1 MTNNIPFHF
10 TWPHATR
17 GGRLLAACAVMMVM
31 STVGLAEN
39 ATPAGLAESATP
51 AGLAQDATSAGL
63 AQDDSTVYSRLFS
76 EFAKHP
82 NRMAGSENLETC
94 FRALEKELTAA
105 GLTPKR
111 QSFPTLVQETDHC
124 TFTYAGKDIAG
135 VLMTD
140 NGPAPFVLDAPI
152 EGPVV
157 YAGNGTVADLEG
169 KDVTGAIAVVDATL
183 TGVRLPDVFMRGAK
197 AVIIVGDERIDQWRM
212 SRLCYSTVTL
222 VPRLYL
228 SRSAAS
234 AAGLL
239 DANGSKVGSIDARA
253 VLKDTRGCN
262 LWVEL
267 PGKPGWVGS
276 LEREE
281 VLILS
286 ARLDTYGF
294 TPDYS
299 PDLRYAAN
307 AALLADTAISLAK
320 SGILNRHVVIVFFGS
335 HYAGQDGSRFLY
347 HAIDMTDDKAN
358 SVGLKTRAER
368 YQEELTLVNAYIDFA
383 KHHNVMGAQS
393 PNARELQQRLKKQ
406 LVSIV
411 GQQREPMGKL
421 HTELASLKKALDDE
435 ARGKGQAPAEAPA
448 RMAELEVAL
457 AAGDAIRARWNS
469 LRTQLFK
476 GKFEADDAENVA
488 LYKSIMDEVISGLE
502 LRRSE
507 IEQMIADN
515 NTWRELREVFVDRDL
530 VSHFDFDFAND
541 RDPWMFS
548 VINGY
553 SLYRMGSI
561 DSGQYLRNLYA
572 ISQIYYGTPTGK
584 TLGIS
589 EGKNWEAMLYK
600 PALTPIYKP
609 YSLSVPSQRVVPSI
623 VGVGL
628 GYAGY
633 QMMTVGDSLA
643 HDALPFADDVDLSGL
658 RSQMVDLCRAFGDSP
673 EMSLRKIYPRER
685 MEDRYLYTD
694 ERGGT
699 KGVNFLNYAASS
711 TDNEGIPKNSILLF
725 TGIDMTDML
734 CGQSHL
740 PRARILANGY
750 VYMPMISQEAANT
763 TSRARSIGIGYDEQ
777 GAFQRISKDADSTGI
792 IGTPIHLFHA
802 YGGLSFS
809 YGYAPDPVGGTLYDP
824 MTLIA
829 TKDAKHKTS
838 ASYRIANDQVEF
850 FADRSDKVKRIGEN
864 GEMILGSVE
873 VDPAADADQKVK
885 DAMGL
890 GIPMDSKF
898 LLNFDGIEQGAND
911 AYILNEMRLKTL
923 RERNIVRDDLEEL
936 HAEAR
941 EHIEEASDRAAEK
954 HWSLARA
961 HQVFA
966 TCIENRVYRPLRGVT
981 EDLVQAVVVL
991 LLLNIPFAF
1000 ALERLI
1006 FGFTSIYK
1014 QLLGFCGFFLATFL
1028 VLFFTHPAF
1037 SLASAPIIIFLA
1049 FVIILLSLIT
1059 ASIMMGKIKQEIRA
1073 MQGLASTVHGIE
1085 NDNSTMLSAVLI
1097 GISGMRNRPLKTFLT
1112 SVTVVLL
1119 TFTILVFASFTS
1131 QEGVVESYIGRGT
1144 GNSRVELHRLSFLD
1158 IDKTLTQSIEILYRE
1173 KFEIFRRGGIFRMPT
1188 RSGDTGTTPLRPERV
1203 LYLPRTLKTVTLN
1216 AVVGYDP
1223 GEFVANPEFSKVVP
1237 SFGKGDFVNS
1247 PIYLPKILAD
1257 ELDAVV
1263 GDEVLLNGIKFT
1275 FAGVFD
1281 ANALQN
1287 LNTIDELKVMPPD
1300 FQTTMSNSGRT
1311 ATDSASAEM
1320 FEEMSSGSFEWFS
1333 SEMVAIA
1340 RMSDLDE
1347 LFPTENVINF
1357 ISLYPKSAAVEMETE
1372 ARKLATV
1379 FQGAVHVKSAE
1390 GARRLFFTKAVEGS
1404 GFADVVVP
1412 LLLGGL
1418 IIFSS
1423 LMGSIVDRERE
1434 IFTYSA
1440 LGLSPPNVGALFFA
1454 ESAVYSV
1461 IGGMGG
1467 YLLSQLIA
1475 KLFSTLGRMGLMTPP
1490 EMNFSS
1496 LTSVS
1501 TILIVMAVVMLST
1514 IFPAL
1519 RASRSAN
1526 PGVAR
1531 KWKMP
1536 EPEGD
1541 LMKFVFPFTVSEI
1554 DFSGILS
1561 FIREHFA
1568 NHSDATLGS
1577 FAAKEVKLFKMIGA
1591 KGGGDAIGIE
1601 ALVSLAPFDL
1611 GIFQKFRMYSSEFEI
1626 QGIDE
1631 VVVELRRIGGT
1642 PSSWYRS
1649 NRAFADELRKQFL
1662 LWRSLPIETIEHYR
1676 AATEATLSGADK
1688 AE

>member
-1 MTNNIPFHF
+1 MTNNTQFYF
-10 TWPHATR
+10 TKPWAKR
-17 GGRLLAACAVMMVM
+17 GLGLFSSLALIAAV
-31 STVGLAEN
+31 
-39 ATPAGLAESATP
+39 ATPAW
-51 AGLAQDATSAGL
+51 AQEGTS
-63 AQDDSTVYSRLFS
+63 VYNRLFA
-76 EFAKHP
+76 EFSKYP
-82 NRMAGSENLETC
+82 NRIAGSENLEAC
-94 FRALEKELTAA
+94 FSALERELKA
-105 GLTPKR
+105 GGLKPQR
-111 QSFPTLVQETDHC
+111 QTYRTLVQETERC
-124 TFTYAGKDIAG
+124 SFTYAGAEVKGA
-135 VLMTD
+135 LMTD
-140 NGPAPFVLDAPI
+140 NGPAPFVTEKPI

-157 YAGNGTVADLEG
+157 FTGNGSVDDLEG
-169 KDVTGAIAVVDATL
+169 KDVNGAIAVVDVTR

-197 AVIIVGDERIDQWRM
+197 AVILVGDESIDQWRM
-212 SRLCYSTVTL
+212 SRLCYTTVTL
-222 VPRLYL
+222 VPRLYVP
-228 SRSAAS
+228 REVAE

-239 DANGSKVGSIDARA
+239 KADGSQMGSIDARA
-253 VLKDTRGCN
+253 ILKDKPGVN

-267 PGKPGWVGS
+267 PAKEGWIGS

-307 AALLADTAISLAK
+307 AALLADTAVALAQ
-320 SGILNRHVVIVFFGS
+320 SGPLNRRVVVVFFGS
-335 HYAGQDGSRFLY
+335 HYAGQDGARFFY
-347 HAIDMTDDKAN
+347 HAIDLTDDKAN
-358 SVGLKTRAER
+358 SVTLETRYTR
-368 YQEELTLVNAYIDFA
+368 YEKELTQVNEFIDFA
-383 KHHNVMGAQS
+383 RKNNIIESRTDV
-393 PNARELQQRLKKQ
+393 ARELQQRLKKQ
-406 LVSIV
+406 LVSTV

-421 HTELASLKKALDDE
+421 RTQLALLSQSLREGVTRNPEVPADAETRIAALE
-435 ARGKGQAPAEAPA
+435 KQIAE
-448 RMAELEVAL
+448 
-457 AAGDAIRARWNS
+457 GDAQRAEWNE

-476 GKFEADDAENVA
+476 GRFQKDVPGNVA
-488 LYKSIMDEVISGLE
+488 LYERMMGEIVKELE

-507 IEQMIADN
+507 IEQIMQDTQSWIRLSN
-515 NTWRELREVFVDRDL
+515 IFMNREI

-541 RDPWMFS
+541 SDPWMFS
-548 VINGY
+548 VING
-553 SLYRMGSI
+553 SGLYRMAPI
-561 DSGQYLRNLYA
+561 DSGAYLRHLYA
-572 ISQIYYGTPTGK
+572 ISQIYYGTFDASRKG
-584 TLGIS
+584 LS
-589 EGKNWEAMLYK
+589 EGKDWKAMLYK
-600 PALTPIYKP
+600 PAMTPIYKP

-628 GYAGY
+628 GYAGF
-633 QMMTVGDSLA
+633 QMMTVGNQLA
-643 HDALPFADDVDLSGL
+643 HDALPFADPVDLSGL
-658 RSQMVDLCRAFGDSP
+658 RDQMAALCREFGNSP
-673 EMSLRKIYPRER
+673 EMSLRRVYTREK

-699 KGVNFLNYAASS
+699 KGVSFLNYAAGS
-711 TDNEGIPKNSILLF
+711 TDNEGAPKNSILLF
-725 TGIDMTDML
+725 SGINMTDIL

-740 PRARILANGY
+740 PRTRILANGY
-750 VYMPMISQEAANT
+750 VYMPMVARDVAV
-763 TSRARSIGIGYDEQ
+763 TSWKGRSIGIGYNES
-777 GAFQRISKDADSTGI
+777 GAFERISTENDSSGI
-792 IGTPIHLFHA
+792 LSTPIHLFHA

-809 YGYAPDPVGGTLYDP
+809 SGYAPDPIGGTLYDP
-824 MTLIA
+824 MTIIA

-838 ASYRIANDQVEF
+838 GSFKIANDKSEF
-850 FADRSDKVKRIGEN
+850 FADRTDKIKRIGGN
-864 GEMILGSVE
+864 GEMILGSVASE
-873 VDPAADADQKVK
+873 SRMVDDVMVK
-885 DAMGL
+885 NATGL
-890 GIPMDSKF
+890 GIPLQAEF
-898 LLNFDGIEQGAND
+898 LLSFDGIAQGAND
-911 AYILNEMRLKTL
+911 AFLLNEMRLKTL
-923 RERNIVRDDLEEL
+923 RERNIIRDDLEEL
-936 HAEAR
+936 HADAR
-941 EHIEEASDRAAEK
+941 EHIEQAAKSVNEK

-1000 ALERLI
+1000 AMERLV

-1014 QLLGFCGFFLATFL
+1014 QLLGFCGFFLGTFL

-1049 FVIILLSLIT
+1049 FVIILLSVIT

-1073 MQGLASTVHGIE
+1073 MQGLASTVHGID

-1112 SVTVVLL
+1112 CTTVVLL

-1131 QEGVVESYIGRGT
+1131 QEGVVESYLGRGN
-1144 GNSRVELHRLSFLD
+1144 GDDRIELHRLSFLD
-1158 IDKTLTQSIEILYRE
+1158 VDKTLTQSIEILYGK
-1173 KFEIFRRGGIFRMPT
+1173 KFDIFRRGGIFRVPT
-1188 RSGDTGTTPLRPERV
+1188 RSGDTGATPLLPERV
-1203 LYLPRTLKTVTLN
+1203 IYLPRTLKTVTVN

-1223 GEFVANPEFSKVVP
+1223 GEFVRNAEFAKVIAG
-1237 SFGKGDFVNS
+1237 FGKVETTNA

-1257 ELDAVV
+1257 ELGAVV
-1263 GDEVLLNGIKFT
+1263 GDDVLLNGTQFS
-1275 FAGVFD
+1275 FAGVLD
-1281 ANALQN
+1281 ANTLQN
-1287 LNTIDELKVMPPD
+1287 MTTLDDLKVLPPD
-1300 FQTTMSNSGRT
+1300 FQTTMSNSGR
-1311 ATDSASAEM
+1311 APTDSATADL

-1333 SEMVAIA
+1333 SEMIAIA
-1340 RMSDLDE
+1340 RLSDLDE
-1347 LFPTENVINF
+1347 LFPSANIINF
-1357 ISLYPKSAAVEMETE
+1357 ISLYPKTKSVEIE
-1372 ARKLATV
+1372 AEGRKLASV
-1379 FQGAVHVKSAE
+1379 FQGAVHVKSPE
-1390 GARRLFFTKAVEGS
+1390 GTRRMFFTKAVEGS

-1467 YLLSQLIA
+1467 YLLSQVIA
-1475 KLFSTLGRMGLMTPP
+1475 KVFSVLGRLGLMTPP

-1536 EPEGD
+1536 TPDGD
-1541 LMKFVFPFTVSEI
+1541 LMKFVFPFTVSEV
-1554 DFSGILS
+1554 DFTGILS
-1561 FIREHFA
+1561 FIREHFS

-1577 FAAKEVKLFKMIGA
+1577 FAAKDVKLFKLPGA
-1591 KGGGDAIGIE
+1591 KGGEDAIGIE
-1601 ALVSLAPFDL
+1601 ANVSLAPFDL

-1626 QGIDE
+1626 KGIDE
-1631 VVVELRRIGGT
+1631 VVVELKRIGGT

-1676 AATEATLSGADK
+1676 AETEATLSGTDK

>member
-1 MTNNIPFHF
+1 MTNNIPLHF
-10 TWPHATR
+10 TRAQVTR
-17 GGRLLAACAVMMVM
+17 AGRLLAAVAIVAL
-31 STVGLAEN
+31 ST
-39 ATPAGLAESATP
+39 T
-51 AGLAQDATSAGL
+51 GLAQDSALAEQVALAPEAT
-63 AQDDSTVYSRLFS
+63 TVYSRLFA
-76 EFAKHP
+76 EFSKYP
-82 NRMAGSENLETC
+82 NRIAGSENLEAC
-94 FRALEKELTAA
+94 FTALETEFKAA
-105 GLTPKR
+105 GLAPQR
-111 QSFPTLVQETDHC
+111 QTFQTMVQETDRC
-124 TFTYAGKDIAG
+124 NFTYAGKPVDG

-140 NGPAPFVLDAPI
+140 NGPAPFVTEGPI

-157 YAGNGTVADLEG
+157 FVGNGTIEELDG
-169 KDVTGAIAVVDATL
+169 KDITGAIAVVDATRP
-183 TGVRLPDVFMRGAK
+183 GASLPDVFMRGAK
-197 AVIIVGDERIDQWRM
+197 AVIIVGDESIDQWRM
-212 SRLCYSTVTL
+212 ARLCYTTVTL
-222 VPRLYL
+222 VPRLYIP
-228 SRSAAS
+228 RSSAV

-239 DANGSKVGSIDARA
+239 AADGSQLGSIDARA
-253 VLKDTRGCN
+253 VLQDKQACN
-262 LWVEL
+262 LWLEL

-276 LEREE
+276 LDREE
-281 VLILS
+281 VLVLS

-294 TPDYS
+294 TPDCS

-307 AALLADTAISLAK
+307 AALLADTAIALAK
-320 SGILNRHVVIVFFGS
+320 AGTLNRHIVIVFFGS
-335 HYAGQDGSRFLY
+335 HYAGQDGARFFY

-358 SVGLKTRAER
+358 AVSLRERATR
-368 YQEELTLVNAYIDFA
+368 YQDELTLVNDYIDFA
-383 KHHNVMGAQS
+383 NTHTIIGIRT
-393 PNARELQQRLKKQ
+393 PIARELQQRLKKQ
-406 LVSIV
+406 LVSNV
-411 GQQREPMGKL
+411 GQQREPMGKMYV
-421 HTELASLKKALDDE
+421 ELASLKKALDEE
-435 ARGKGQAPAEAPA
+435 AKGRGRAPAGAA
-448 RMAELEVAL
+448 QRITELERNIAH
-457 AAGDAIRARWNS
+457 GDALRARWNS

-476 GKFEADDAENVA
+476 GKFIADDAENVA
-488 LYKSIMDEVISGLE
+488 LYNSLMRDVIMELE
-502 LRRSE
+502 LRRVE
-507 IEQMIADN
+507 IQKMIADN
-515 NTWRELREVFVDRDL
+515 ATWIALRDVFMNREL

-541 RDPWMFS
+541 HDPWMFS
-548 VINGY
+548 VINAYG
-553 SLYRMGSI
+553 LYRAGSI
-561 DSGQYLRNLYA
+561 DNGQYLRNLYA
-572 ISQIYYGTPTGK
+572 ISQIYYGSLNGETP
-584 TLGIS
+584 GIS
-589 EGKNWEAMLYK
+589 EGKNWKSMLYK

-609 YSLSVPSQRVVPSI
+609 FSLSVPSQRVVPSI
-623 VGVGL
+623 VGIGL
-628 GYAGY
+628 GYAGF

-643 HDALPFADDVDLSGL
+643 HDALPFADPVDLSGL
-658 RSQMVDLCRAFGDSP
+658 RSQMADLCRAFGDST
-673 EMSLRKIYPRER
+673 EMSLRKIYPRQR
-685 MEDRYLYTD
+685 MEDRYLYTN

-699 KGVNFLNYAASS
+699 KGVNFMNYAAGS
-711 TDNEGIPKNSILLF
+711 TDNEGIPKNSMLLF
-725 TGIDMTDML
+725 SGFDMTDMP

-740 PRARILANGY
+740 PRTKILANGH
-750 VYMPMISQEAANT
+750 VYMPMVSRDAAISGWR
-763 TSRARSIGIGYDEQ
+763 SRTIGIGYNQD
-777 GAFQRISKDADSTGI
+777 GAFERISKDTDSTGV
-792 IGTPIHLFHA
+792 IGTPVHLFHA

-809 YGYAPDPVGGTLYDP
+809 YGYAPDPIGGTLYEP

-829 TKDAKHKTS
+829 TKDAAHKTS
-838 ASYRIANDQVEF
+838 ASYRLANGPLEF
-850 FADRSDKVKRIGEN
+850 FADRTDKIKKIGGN
-864 GEMILGSVE
+864 GEMILGAVE
-873 VDPAADADQKVK
+873 AESTASNDEKVK
-885 DAMGL
+885 AAMGS
-890 GIPMDSKF
+890 GIAMDSHF

-941 EHIEEASDRAAEK
+941 DHIEEAANRSQEK

-1014 QLLGFCGFFLATFL
+1014 QLMGFCGFFLSTFL
-1028 VLFFTHPAF
+1028 ILFFTHPAF

-1059 ASIMMGKIKQEIRA
+1059 TSIMMGKIKQEIRA

-1085 NDNSTMLSAVLI
+1085 SDNSTMLSAVLI

-1112 SVTVVLL
+1112 SITVVLL

-1131 QEGVVESYIGRGT
+1131 QEGVVESYLGRGT
-1144 GNSRVELHRLSFLD
+1144 GMSRIELHRLSFLE
-1158 IDKTLTQSIEILYRE
+1158 IDKTLTQSIELLYQE
-1173 KFEIFRRGGIFRMPT
+1173 KFDVFRRGGIFRVPT
-1188 RSGDTGTTPLRPERV
+1188 RAGDTGSTPLRPERV
-1203 LYLPRTLKTVTLN
+1203 LYSPRTFKTVTLN

-1223 GEFVANPEFSKVVP
+1223 KEFVANPDFAKVI
-1237 SFGKGDFVNS
+1237 SGFGSGDFANA
-1247 PIYLPKILAD
+1247 PMYLPKILAE
-1257 ELDAVV
+1257 ELAVSV

-1275 FAGVFD
+1275 FAGVFN

-1287 LNTIDELKVMPPD
+1287 LNTIDELKVTPPD
-1300 FQTTMSNSGRT
+1300 FQTTMSNSGRSG
-1311 ATDSASAEM
+1311 TDSATADM

-1340 RMSDLDE
+1340 KISDLAV
-1347 LFPTENVINF
+1347 LFPSENLINF
-1357 ISLYPKSAAVEMETE
+1357 ISLYPKSDAVEIELE
-1372 ARKLATV
+1372 ARKLAAV

-1475 KLFSTLGRMGLMTPP
+1475 KLFGILGRMGLMTPP

-1496 LTSVS
+1496 LTSVG

-1536 EPEGD
+1536 VAEGD

-1561 FIREHFA
+1561 FIREHFS

-1577 FAAKEVKLFKMIGA
+1577 FAAKDVKLFKMIGA

-1601 ALVSLAPFDL
+1601 ADVSLAPFDL

-1626 QGIDE
+1626 PGIDE

-1649 NRAFADELRKQFL
+1649 NRAFAEELRKQFL